1 MDSKGNNTFEIECA
15 RFMNENELKE
25 FYSGIGGKFNLQKR
39 TSSKVLSINQNAL
52 LAEYD
57 KYEAESIKKYEAA
70 YVALMNK
77 KQAWDIKVCRGCQG
91 KIRLVNSEYNNFWG
105 CEYYYNRSIIHDTFN
120 IDYDE
125 QFVEYY
131 QNTKVRID
139 SNWLTKIIRD
149 LNLQASV
156 KASNLLV
163 FYDAL
168 GKEDLRSKYGYL
180 STSQSISG
188 FVKAKSASRIEE
200 QEVEKRLA
208 GIFPNCKSQ
217 LGIRYKLKGEK
228 ERVVILD
235 MVIADDNEVFIL
247 EIKRNVHDIDE
258 DKICLYYK
266 LVAHILL
273 KMNDIRKCYA
283 VFLVFNSPDF
293 KPYLTSP
300 PHILWETVRN
310 LVHKNIIL
318 EVFRQQ
324 AYYR

>member
-1 MDSKGNNTFEIECA
+1 MDTEDNNTFEIECA

-25 FYSGIGGKFNLQKR
+25 FYSGIGGKSSLQKQ
-39 TSSKVLSINQNAL
+39 TSYKVLSINQNAL

-57 KYEAESIKKYEAA
+57 KYEAESIKKYEEA

-228 ERVVILD
+228 VRVVILD
-235 MVIADDNEVFIL
+235 MVLADDNEVFIL

-258 DKICLYYK
+258 DKIHLYYQ
-266 LVAHILL
+266 LVTHILL
-273 KMNDIRKCYA
+273 KVKDIRKCYA
-283 VFLVFNSPDF
+283 TFLVFNSSDF
-293 KPYLTSP
+293 KPYTQPALHSTWDTIGSLTDKNS
-300 PHILWETVRN
+300 ILQM
-310 LVHKNIIL
+310 
-318 EVFRQQ
+318 FRQK
-324 AYYR
+324 AYYK